1 VCVSTAERK
10 MKKHANRN
18 SQWPNNPIAAGQ
30 LERGKGYGQ
39 YLFSAKIVKTVL
51 KSLFYTISPDFN
63 DFTRF

>member
-1 VCVSTAERK
+1 

-51 KSLFYTISPDFN
+51 KSVFYTISPDFN
-63 DFTRF
+63 DFTQF